1 MKTFENQTYYEIL
14 KISNDAE
21 LSTIKQAYRE
31 ALDTYSDD
39 ALATYSLFTE
49 EQRTQLLQTIE
60 TAFHTLIDTGK
71 RAAYDQLL
79 LDSGKIDESPQQPT
93 APNGSSASDRSLGRS
108 PDGSIDTSPPQDIR
122 SRVRAKFEE
131 EEIQRLADQVVGKD
145 LVSGVDLRRMRE
157 ALEVE
162 LSDIFEITRISKTT
176 LIGIEENQYGQLPAE
191 VFLKSFLKSYAE
203 ILQIDPQRVIEGYL
217 KYMALSNR

>member
-1 MKTFENQTYYEIL
+1 MKTFENQTYYEVL
-14 KISNDAE
+14 KIPIDAD
-21 LSTIKQAYRE
+21 LSTIKRAYRE
-31 ALDTYSDD
+31 ALDTYRDD

-71 RAAYDQLL
+71 RTAYDQLL
-79 LDSGKIDESPQQPT
+79 IDSGKIDESPQQPT
-93 APNGSSASDRSLGRS
+93 ASNESSTSDRSLDR
-108 PDGSIDTSPPQDIR
+108 SIDTAPPQDIR
-122 SRVRAKFEE
+122 SRVRAKFED
-131 EEIQRLADQVVGKD
+131 EEIQRLADQVVSKD
-145 LVSGVDLRRMRE
+145 LVSGVDLRRIRE

-162 LSDIFEITRISKTT
+162 LSEIFEITRISKTT